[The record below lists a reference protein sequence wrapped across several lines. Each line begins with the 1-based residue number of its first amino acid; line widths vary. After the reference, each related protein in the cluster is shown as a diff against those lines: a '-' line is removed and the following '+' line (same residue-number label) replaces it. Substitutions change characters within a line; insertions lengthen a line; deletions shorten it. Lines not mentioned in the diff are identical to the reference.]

1 MLTPTPAAIPPFV
14 PSNGPLMGT
23 LGNGVSPPQPMMPAP
38 APAAAPRYAIPP
50 AAHPMRGDLIRGL
63 LQELNRLST
72 TETTG
77 PNNAVM
83 NSLTDMLLRD
93 AVRERATDIHL
104 DPLRDGVH
112 VRLRIDGKLLDTEV
126 LGHDHGTR
134 LIRHFKVISNL
145 DTSHAFRI
153 ADSRITHSV
162 EGRLI
167 DLRLAAA
174 PTVAGE
180 KLSIR
185 LLEPDRVQQRLD
197 QLGLSEGQYE
207 QIRHAMANT
216 RGMFLV
222 AGPTG
227 SGKTTTAYSLLHE
240 LKGCGCAIVTV
251 EDPVEYEIDGISQ
264 IQVDD
269 RHGLT
274 FADALRG
281 VLRLDAD
288 YILMGEVRDAAAAD
302 AAVDTAGSGRVLMST
317 IHSPDAV
324 GTITSL
330 RNLGVSDSE
339 IATSVRMVIAQ
350 RLVRRLC
357 PLCRRLESP
366 GDLDKRWLK
375 SMPLAEMPTQVWS
388 AGGCASCRNLGH
400 MGRIGLFGVWTL
412 GDDDCALILDHAPE
426 RVLRQ
431 HLASQNYYS
440 VVHDGLHKA
449 MLGIT
454 SFAEVRASGLGGI
467 AESQAAGQAPAAD
480 QAPGPRP
487 AAYSA

>member
-1 MLTPTPAAIPPFV
+1 MLTPTP
-14 PSNGPLMGT
+14 NGFNT
-23 LGNGVSPPQPMMPAP
+23 SPPPPMTPYIGTIGNAASPGQPGATR
-38 APAAAPRYAIPP
+38 AS
-50 AAHPMRGDLIRGL
+50 RGYLIRGL
-63 LQELNRLST
+63 MQELDRLST
-72 TETTG
+72 VDTTAAA
-77 PNNAVM
+77 NNAVM
-83 NSLTDMLLRD
+83 NNLTDLLLRD

-126 LGHDHGTR
+126 LGHEQGTR

-145 DTSHAFRI
+145 DTTHAFRI
-153 ADSRITHSV
+153 SDSRITHSV
-162 EGRLI
+162 EGRLM

-185 LLEPDRVQQRLD
+185 LLDPERVTQRLD
-197 QLGLSEGQYE
+197 QLGLSEAQYE
-207 QIRHAMANT
+207 QIRHCMLNT
-216 RGMFLV
+216 RGLFLV

-240 LKGCGCAIVTV
+240 LKQLDCSIVSV
-251 EDPVEYEIDGISQ
+251 EDPVEYEIDGINQ
-264 IQVDD
+264 IQVDS

-288 YILMGEVRDAAAAD
+288 YILLGEVRDAESAD
-302 AAVDTAGSGRVLMST
+302 AAVDTANSGRVLLST

-339 IATSVRMVIAQ
+339 IAASVRIVIAQ

-357 PLCRRLESP
+357 PLCRRLETPSEI
-366 GDLDKRWLK
+366 DRHWLK
-375 SMPLAEMPTQVWS
+375 ASLGEVPAQVWN
-388 AGGCASCRNLGH
+388 APGCTSCRGLGH
-400 MGRIGLFGVWTL
+400 IGRIGLFGAWAL

-426 RVLRQ
+426 RILRQ
-431 HLASQNYYS
+431 HLASKGYHS
-440 VVHDGLHKA
+440 VARDALIKA
-449 MLGIT
+449 QQGIT
-454 SFAEVRASGLGGI
+454 SFAEVRSSGLSHFGDSPTVV
-467 AESQAAGQAPAAD
+467 ELPPAGSDVPAAT
-480 QAPGPRP
+480 PGPRA
-487 AAYSA
+487 AAYLA